1 MLLTRAPLSTTPKD
15 GFSFDLHVLS
25 LPPAFVLSQDQT
37 LKLRDDHQNPRRRA
51 PGVHRVFNSGTHIE
65 HLPQDS
71 KALRYNAGCPMRRRH
86 CAAACASLQH
96 LHFQTA
102 CAKYRRPAPNHSART
117 QPTQIKLSIP
127 ELHRPGTVYQT
138 APGGILYGEPE
149 PIVNE
154 TDLVFVPKPESHWTL
169 RWQFRI

>member
-1 MLLTRAPLSTTPKD
+1 MRHSPVPEGTIP
-15 GFSFDLHVLS
+15 FDLHVLS

-71 KALRYNAGCPMRRRH
+71 KPRDICRMPNASAPR
-86 CAAACASLQH
+86 AAACASLLH

-102 CAKYRRPAPNHSART
+102 SAKHRRPAQRHPART
-117 QPTQIKLSIP
+117 EPTQNQLSTP
-127 ELHRPGTVYQT
+127 VQNEAGAVHRT
-138 APGGILYGEPE
+138 APGRTLYGELK

-154 TDLVFVPKPESHWTL
+154 TDLIFVPKPENHLTPCWEF
-169 RWQFRI
+169 QI